1 VKRIKQYGAKEES
14 RGFTRPAF
22 MEGLPASM
30 QGLRA
35 QAGNAANEALM
46 VDQGLGFILGQNLQ
60 LHPFG
65 M

>member
-1 VKRIKQYGAKEES
+1 MKRIKQYGAKEES

-22 MEGLPASM
+22 MEGLPAAFMAGLPASM

-46 VDQGLGFILGQNLQ
+46 VDQGLGFILD
-60 LHPFG
+60 
-65 M
+65 